1 MAALFRNLAIPLLAA
16 GGGLM
21 PGWAHANPAD
31 DPPAG
36 RVVIADVVAINQP
49 LVYNRFGSANPWGMI
64 YALRDD
70 VEGCARDPSK
80 PGGIVDHEK
89 CQPGKAMLKPSV
101 RPRPLVLRVNAGDR
115 LVIRFQN
122 LLMPMPSQSRELTSA
137 AVGGV
142 AVPPALAKV
151 QKVAALEIESE
162 PDSDGPEI
170 ETVDPR
176 TIPDPPND
184 PMTRL
189 AGIAIVGLR
198 AADGRDLKAT
208 GLVGIAPG
216 ETTEYS
222 YIADKRGSYFFSSLA
237 AVQGGEGDGGSLT
250 HGLFGMVVVE
260 PAGARIFRSQV
271 TAKDFACVR
280 NMPGKGEGC
289 ENGLAE
295 GTVNYDATRG
305 GVPILSMHQPL
316 ADNSVKLVHGDLTAI
331 IAPTGSGKGA
341 AKGDCAP
348 PATARDTGAGRMDDW
363 RRPEHCPYR
372 EFAIMFHDELKTV
385 HAPAYAILNGPTLDP
400 DNPGD
405 NWEKAQARHQQ
416 LVGTRDG
423 FAINYGASGMGT
435 ALISNR
441 AGVGPARD
449 CVDCAYEEFFLQS
462 WANGDPALL
471 PQYANDPSNVYHSYQ
486 GDPVEFHNVHAGP
499 KETHVFHLH
508 AHQWLSQEGNSAA
521 NYLDSQTIGPFQTFT
536 YQIEYGGSGNRN
548 LGPGD
553 SIFHCHLYPHFA
565 QGMWGLWRVH
575 DVFEDGSRLLPDG
588 GGLNPVPG
596 TDLFEWQGP
605 GTDPVTGQTPLVQ
618 HANGMATGGTP
629 VPALVPLPSMPLAP
643 QPVYA
648 ANGMPGFPFYIPGKP
663 GFRAPQPPLDM
674 ARDGGLPR
682 HVTKTGIREAFG
694 QKLGDPATAASLL
707 NKGLEN
713 ADLTF
718 HIKQVEIELL
728 PQDGTPLEKA
738 AMAFHAQSQTAG
750 GFRLNGR
757 PAASGAPFSNP
768 CPANAPEVRY
778 HASAIELNLLVNQ
791 YGWHDPQA
799 RINVLDSDL
808 GKFQWATQRSKRT
821 PQPAD
826 PFFFRVHSGDCVVF
840 QHTNRTAAKTG
851 KDAFQVAAPTDI
863 IGQHIHL
870 VKFDVTASDGSAN
883 GFNYEDGTLARDII
897 EELVHASSVPG
908 GSVRD
913 TVGNLT
919 TLTLPEDPEAR
930 YQATLQRWWA
940 DPRLDRQ
947 GKDQT
952 LGTVF
957 THDHFAPS
965 NIQQHGFYSALLVE
979 PRKSKWLHPDGSPMP
994 KLGPD
999 GTGAAVG
1006 TQAIIDTPKGT
1017 KVADF
1022 LNGQRRE
1029 FALAVADFALLYDGS
1044 GPNSAYPIDDHPLV
1058 TDEPTQFAAAGRP
1071 IAPPGRPEAISVD
1084 HHDPFLFNYK
1094 LEPMPV
1100 RMGSY
1105 ESRWPQWS
1113 NGGRLVRRGDPAY
1126 AFNSFTHLRNQ
1137 GRRSSGLDA
1146 IDTRR
1151 NHADGDPSTEIFEA
1165 YVGDKGVMRL
1175 IQGAQ
1180 EVQHVFEING
1190 LSWRRQ
1196 PGDPASPRVAAQETG
1211 ISEHFEID
1219 IDTPLTSGNYES
1231 YGAVDFRYGAGTVD
1245 AMWNGA
1251 WGILRTYP
1259 HREGALD
1266 PGGSTYWQDLLTL
1279 TGAPADSASQPM
1291 QRVACRLAPLKGKR
1305 PAQCDESGRYSLPA
1319 NVRMRPPAG
1328 TQSALRGKLF
1338 PDFSRASGM
1347 KSFTLRKFCVRVE
1360 AAEISYND
1368 RERLFDPAGV
1378 RFVAVPEDGGRAGL
1392 PSGSRIDRSQVS
1404 SSGDLG
1410 NLVQQMQ
1417 CEPAPAEGASK
1428 RPLILRMNAGDFAVV
1443 ELSNPLAAGAMP
1455 RSDSGNSILPPI
1467 APSSGPS
1474 GEDKGKIS
1482 DRTLADRLI
1491 PSEMVSL
1498 SPQLVAFD
1506 VRTDAGAAIGLND
1519 YPISLDMEA
1528 NHSGYASHE
1537 MQGGTANSYLWFA
1550 GTFATDRSKSPPR
1563 SFRAFKPFQTSHGMV
1578 AALSSLADP
1587 VKHPGMGL
1595 VGALVIEPEGASW
1608 QVDPADPTRALVT
1621 LADGTSHEEA
1631 ILVYQDALNLKTP
1644 VGRHPAPGGPLTT
1657 EERTGTASIA
1667 DCHVCDDTYDSG
1679 DAAVNYRTE
1688 PFWARLN
1695 TSWRSGE
1702 SNPDTAQ
1709 PALVDLNGIAIP
1721 ADIWGRPVDDGTTGR
1736 KVETP
1741 VITVPEGS
1749 ALVIHAVHPGG
1760 RARQRAFVTY
1770 GHPYD
1775 DMNLAKFGSPN
1786 SALLA
1791 PRKATTAIIGRVEP
1805 GCWLWR
1811 DGPAQF
1817 VGGGVWGFIETRP
1830 EAPESGPGGACPI
1843 HD

>member
-80 PGGIVDHEK
+80 PGGIVDREK

-142 AVPPALAKV
+142 AVPPALAEI

-162 PDSDGPEI
+162 PDGDGPEI

-295 GTVNYDATRG
+295 GTVNYDATRD

-316 ADNSVKLVHGDLTAI
+316 ADNSLKLVHGDLTAI

-605 GTDPVTGQTPLVQ
+605 GTDPITGQTPLVQ

-913 TVGNLT
+913 TGGNLT

-947 GKDQT
+947 SKDQT

-957 THDHFAPS
+957 SHDHFAPS

-1044 GPNSAYPIDDHPLV
+1044 GPNSAYPIDDYPLV
-1058 TDEPTQFAAAGRP
+1058 TGEPTQFAAAGRP

-1105 ESRWPQWS
+1105 ESRWQQWS

-1266 PGGSTYWQDLLTL
+1266 PGSDTYWRDLLAL
-1279 TGAPADSASQPM
+1279 TGAPADPAPQPM

-1305 PAQCDESGRYSLPA
+1305 PAQCDKSGRYSLPA

-1378 RFVAVPEDGGRAGL
+1378 RFVAVPEDGGRTGL

-1428 RPLILRMNAGDFAVV
+1428 RPLVLRMNAGDFAVV

-1578 AALSSLADP
+1578 AALSSQADP

-1721 ADIWGRPVDDGTTGR
+1721 ADIWSRPVDDGTTGR

-1830 EAPESGPGGACPI
+1830 EAPESSPGGACPI